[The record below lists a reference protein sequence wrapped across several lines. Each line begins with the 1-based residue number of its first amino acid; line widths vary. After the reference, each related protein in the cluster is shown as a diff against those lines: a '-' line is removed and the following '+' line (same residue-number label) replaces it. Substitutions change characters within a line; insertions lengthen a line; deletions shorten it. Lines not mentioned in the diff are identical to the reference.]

1 MGGKSKD
8 KKDPTPSS
16 SSEEP
21 LAPEP
26 IFSHD
31 GNSREAFSV
40 ESGESSGA
48 AAQSSQPDPP
58 PSKRHRPSLFPPPK
72 DNANPLAAA
81 ATAAAAA
88 AAALPPL
95 QPPPAGN
102 GPDSAARLN
111 ELEATLRQPDAVMEP
126 SILAS
131 LRDYV
136 KAQGHPKHA
145 VEILT
150 ENYVGYAQMA
160 NLACSWLKLLDSND
174 GNEVAGA
181 TPSQP
186 TSRVAGSTPPSHS
199 VAQPSGVGGGDN
211 DVNAHAAGGDAQL
224 QLPLTKQQQQQR
236 HHLGTGSDTNNN
248 KPEGDEIEGI
258 HHRNI
263 QQREAGGTA
272 ATGVVPFSAMDEA
285 YFLRQLVLEKFD
297 PQKFSGIFSAGG
309 SGAPKWLSGLIS
321 DREGRGIIY
330 TLSAKYQNSLLLN
343 FAMQKILMQPGR
355 DVEAAAVGASLV
367 GYFGVYHRLLA
378 VRLKQ
383 AAAARDE
390 VTLQQLSKELCE
402 GAVES
407 QHAYVHAQQLLRDL
421 STDMTQPWAP
431 RFLRLAQEME
441 AAVPGPAPWKMH
453 RWYEP
458 EAALQ
463 FEIHS
468 GEEEDEAST
477 AAWLVSDILASTS
490 GGAPATTSDV
500 IRLYRLY
507 CSPPQEKKGRKD
519 EEEEF
524 RGSRRPRRPKVA
536 LLRQPILI
544 QVLLQAVFSPGKQL
558 QNEAQA
564 AFVGVLSLAVAALDD
579 SEEYNDTNAV
589 HKKQDTNKAAA
600 PISSPL
606 DQSAAISAR
615 KALEIA
621 AELAHKALRDEILS
635 TEEREKGELA
645 MQEPCCAAG
654 LLSMLRSRLTSHDY
668 WATAYHIHKEPPF
681 LPLFLAIVRQQHS
694 MHFTVL
700 SLISSALGVMGA
712 APSGP
717 DVARALLQVAVALVG
732 AGRVEQV
739 LEWAE
744 RWARNADASLVRVF
758 FFGVLEIASPPYST
772 HFAASMVRLG
782 AIGGALRQKMGS
794 KAWMARGALLAEFA
808 AACEESLSTHK
819 ASRAGSSSSEN
830 VLRREETL
838 YLRELNMSL
847 RNSGFAVR

>member
-1 MGGKSKD
+1 ME
-8 KKDPTPSS
+8 T
-16 SSEEP
+16 
-21 LAPEP
+21 
-26 IFSHD
+26 HD
-31 GNSREAFSV
+31 GSSRDASPV
-40 ESGESSGA
+40 ESDENSGA

-58 PSKRHRPSLFPPPK
+58 PSKKHRPSSPSSPK
-72 DNANPLAAA
+72 DNAN
-81 ATAAAAA
+81 ATATATE
-88 AAALPPL
+88 LPPT
-95 QPPPAGN
+95 QPPPAEKL
-102 GPDSAARLN
+102 PDSAARLN

-126 SILAS
+126 NILAS

-160 NLACSWLKLLDSND
+160 NLACSWLKLLDSNS
-174 GNEVAGA
+174 GNELVD
-181 TPSQP
+181 TTPRQPPSQ
-186 TSRVAGSTPPSHS
+186 VAGSAPPSHS
-199 VAQPSGVGGGDN
+199 VAQPSGLGGGDN
-211 DVNAHAAGGDAQL
+211 DRNAAFAAGGDAQM
-224 QLPLTKQQQQQR
+224 QLPLTKQHQR
-236 HHLGTGSDTNNN
+236 HHHPMSESDTN
-248 KPEGDEIEGI
+248 KPDGDEIEGLI
-258 HHRNI
+258 NHRNI
-263 QQREAGGTA
+263 QQRANGGTE
-272 ATGVVPFSAMDEA
+272 ATGAVPFSAMDEA

-330 TLSAKYQNSLLLN
+330 TLSSKYQNSLLLN

-355 DVEAAAVGASLV
+355 DVEAASVGASLV
-367 GYFGVYHRLLA
+367 GFFGVYHRLLA

-390 VTLQQLSKELCE
+390 ATLEQLSKELCE
-402 GAVES
+402 SAVES

-421 STDMTQPWAP
+421 SKDMSQPWAP

-463 FEIHS
+463 FEKNNA
-468 GEEEDEAST
+468 GKEEYCSSADDDGGNREDDEACT

-507 CSPPQEKKGRKD
+507 CPPLEGKKEGKETR
-519 EEEEF
+519 
-524 RGSRRPRRPKVA
+524 SRSRHHRRPKVA
-536 LLRQPILI
+536 VLRQARLI
-544 QVLLQAVFSPGKQL
+544 EVLLQAVFSPGKQL
-558 QNEAQA
+558 QHEAQA

-579 SEEYNDTNAV
+579 TEEETDNKNAV
-589 HKKQDTNKAAA
+589 DKNNADAS
-600 PISSPL
+600 ISISSSSPL
-606 DQSAAISAR
+606 DQPAAVSVR
-615 KALEIA
+615 KSLEIV

-635 TEEREKGELA
+635 TEEREKGEVA

-654 LLSMLRSRLTSHDY
+654 LLSMLRSRLTSHEY
-668 WATAYHIHKEPPF
+668 WAAAYHIHKEPPF

-694 MHFTVL
+694 MHFMVL
-700 SLISSALGVMGA
+700 SLISSALGVMGT

-758 FFGVLEIASPPYST
+758 FFGVLEIASPPYSAQ
-772 HFAASMVRLG
+772 FAVSMVRLG
-782 AIGGALRQKMGS
+782 AVGGALRQKMGS

-808 AACEESLSTHK
+808 AACDESLLPTNNKSNKST
-819 ASRAGSSSSEN
+819 GGDSSLSEH
-830 VLRREETL
+830 VLLGRDETL
-838 YLRELNMSL
+838 YLRELNLSL
-847 RNSGFAVR
+847 RNSGFAIR